1 MIQKIDSLFDA
12 FWKVLAVIILVF
24 QEIKM
29 VLLGATILIVIDQIS
44 GVWKALKKGQ
54 FSWKSFSRV
63 YAKLIL
69 YLFCIIACFVYE
81 EMILETH
88 AHYLTKG
95 IGAVIGFQELS
106 SIYLNVSVI
115 TGTNFLKEYLQKKF
129 K

>member
-1 MIQKIDSLFDA
+1 MVHRFNTIWDSLV
-12 FWKVLAVIILVF
+12 KVLALVALMF

-29 VLLGATILIVIDQIS
+29 VCIGVTFLIIVDQLT
-44 GVWKALKKGQ
+44 GVWKACKTSTFKWSD
-54 FSWKSFSRV
+54 FNKV

-81 EMILETH
+81 ELILETSV
-88 AHYLTKG
+88 HYFTKG
-95 IGAVIGFQELS
+95 VGAVIGFQELS

-115 TGTNFLKEYLQKKF
+115 TGTNFLNDYIKKKF